1 MREHYPAIRWKP
13 TKGGPSAVG
22 LRRAKLLHLSAR
34 TYNALSNDGIETV
47 ADLVQYN
54 HQDLLSLRNFG
65 RRSLYEVEAAL
76 AGHSA
81 ALVKAPGKKQPAYA
95 ALIKATLA
103 SRRERRA
110 AELERRTGERWNNV
124 AVMRVR
130 KRLGLASVAHATE
143 PRSGSALSGFNPSH
157 VRHFQ

>member
-1 MREHYPAIRWKP
+1 MNAKTANEIPI
-13 TKGGPSAVG
+13 SA
-22 LRRAKLLHLSAR
+22 LHLSAR

-47 ADLVQYN
+47 ADPVQYS

-81 ALVKAPGKKQPAYA
+81 ALAKAPGKKQPAYA

-103 SRRERRA
+103 
-110 AELERRTGERWNNV
+110 G
-124 AVMRVR
+124 
-130 KRLGLASVAHATE
+130 KR
-143 PRSGSALSGFNPSH
+143 F
-157 VRHFQ
+157 

>member
-1 MREHYPAIRWKP
+1 MNAKTANEIPI
-13 TKGGPSAVG
+13 SA
-22 LRRAKLLHLSAR
+22 LHLSAR

-47 ADLVQYN
+47 ADLVQYS

-81 ALVKAPGKKQPAYA
+81 ALAKAPGKKQPAYA

-103 SRRERRA
+103 SRRERRHLA
-110 AELERRTGERWNNV
+110 KLLTSSP
-124 AVMRVR
+124 
-130 KRLGLASVAHATE
+130 RLPWEA
-143 PRSGSALSGFNPSH
+143 
-157 VRHFQ
+157 Q